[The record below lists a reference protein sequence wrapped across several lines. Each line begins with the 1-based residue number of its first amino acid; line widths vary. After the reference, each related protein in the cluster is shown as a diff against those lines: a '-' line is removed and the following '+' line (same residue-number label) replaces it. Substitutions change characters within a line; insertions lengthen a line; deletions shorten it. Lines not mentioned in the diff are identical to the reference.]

1 MHAFTL
7 KVFSL
12 NVHFSNC
19 NFIVCLQESNNKL
32 SAPAN
37 THEGTEEI
45 TKQGQQQ
52 QSLAGSEEK
61 ESPLCKNGPG
71 HGEGIEEEGGMSMKL
86 KKISVINKQLS
97 HMPSLALDNPICVDG
112 VLQRPYENTMEEG
125 RDPSPDQNDTDS
137 LSAYE
142 DASAETPEQDRLF
155 LGESDTLELPH
166 DSDDNSQV
174 RDGETGQPKTQEN
187 CVVS

>member
-1 MHAFTL
+1 MKL
-7 KVFSL
+7 FSI
-12 NVHFSNC
+12 NVDFSNYH
-19 NFIVCLQESNNKL
+19 FIVCLQESNNKP

-45 TKQGQQQ
+45 TRQGQQQ
-52 QSLAGSEEK
+52 QSVASSEEK
-61 ESPLCKNGPG
+61 ESSLCKNGPG
-71 HGEGIEEEGGMSMKL
+71 QSEGTEEEGGVLMKM
-86 KKISVINKQLS
+86 KKISIEINKQLS
-97 HMPSLALDNPICVDG
+97 HVPSLALDNPICVDG
-112 VLQRPYENTMEEG
+112 VLQRPYENRMEEG

-174 RDGETGQPKTQEN
+174 RDSETGQPKTPEN

>member
-1 MHAFTL
+1 M

-12 NVHFSNC
+12 NVHFSHYH
-19 NFIVCLQESNNKL
+19 FIVYLQEGNNKS

-37 THEGTEEI
+37 PHEGTEEI

-52 QSLAGSEEK
+52 ESVAGSEEK
-61 ESPLCKNGPG
+61 ESSLCKNGPG
-71 HGEGIEEEGGMSMKL
+71 QSEGTGEEGGVLMKL
-86 KKISVINKQLS
+86 KKMVNKPLS
-97 HMPSLALDNPICVDG
+97 HVPSLALDNPLCVDG
-112 VLQRPYENTMEEG
+112 VLQRPYENRMEEG

-155 LGESDTLELPH
+155 LGESDTLELPL
-166 DSDDNSQV
+166 DSDDHSQV
-174 RDGETGQPKTQEN
+174 KDGETGQPKTPEN

>member
-1 MHAFTL
+1 M

-12 NVHFSNC
+12 NVHFSDYH
-19 NFIVCLQESNNKL
+19 FIVSLQESNNKP

-52 QSLAGSEEK
+52 ESVAGSEEK
-61 ESPLCKNGPG
+61 ESSLCKNGPEQS
-71 HGEGIEEEGGMSMKL
+71 EGTGEEGGVLMKL
-86 KKISVINKQLS
+86 KKMVNKPLS
-97 HMPSLALDNPICVDG
+97 HVPSLALDNPLCVDG
-112 VLQRPYENTMEEG
+112 VLQRPYENRMEEG

-142 DASAETPEQDRLF
+142 DASAETPEQDRPF

-166 DSDDNSQV
+166 DSEDHGQG
-174 RDGETGQPKTQEN
+174 RDGETGQPKTPEN